1 MPDKIQFSLSNN
13 QKDSI
18 ETIVLGD
25 GDTEDPHN
33 FAANCTKLTSV
44 SLPDALTSVPANA
57 FQGCSSLEKVGI
69 SENSKLQSIGS
80 GAFVNSGLT
89 QIYIPKNVTSIGNGA
104 FNRTPITV
112 FDMSDVL
119 AESMEVGN
127 YAINNWYASD
137 EKKPDW
143 KDNFKYIYV
152 SNSGVANSVK
162 AKTSNC
168 NYAFF
173 VTNGGSVDATKTG
186 FAAVYCAGLYRPV
199 V

>member
-1 MPDKIQFSLSNN
+1 MFGTRGTGHSAAPLETLEIDAGKIQFSLSNN

-25 GDTEDPHN
+25 GVTEIPNN

-119 AESMEVGN
+119 AES
-127 YAINNWYASD
+127 I
-137 EKKPDW
+137 
-143 KDNFKYIYV
+143 
-152 SNSGVANSVK
+152 
-162 AKTSNC
+162 
-168 NYAFF
+168 
-173 VTNGGSVDATKTG
+173 GSW
-186 FAAVYCAGLYRPV
+186 
-199 V
+199 